1 MSGNLDADA
10 VSFLQRAK
18 AIFTC
23 LVFIDEEVDKEPA
36 MIWKILVVFNDR
48 LVVVF
53 DLVRI
58 LLLFLEDFL
67 AGARLIIFLDKENG
81 FEVGLAT
88 LEGATVAVRR
98 LVVVFD
104 WVQLMLYCLE
114 DFLAG
119 GRFFIFLEG
128 RDGFEDGFATA
139 KAATVAVRRLKGLQ
153 RDEDAV
159 EVLRITSSN

>member
-1 MSGNLDADA
+1 M
-10 VSFLQRAK
+10 
-18 AIFTC
+18 
-23 LVFIDEEVDKEPA
+23 FI
-36 MIWKILVVFNDR
+36 DR

-53 DLVRI
+53 DLVWI

-81 FEVGLAT
+81 FEVGFAT

-104 WVQLMLYCLE
+104 RVRLMLYCLE

-119 GRFFIFLEG
+119 GRFIIFLEG
-128 RDGFEDGFATA
+128 RGSFEDGFATA
-139 KAATVAVRRLKGLQ
+139 KAATVAVRRLKGLR

-159 EVLRITSSN
+159 EALRIASSN